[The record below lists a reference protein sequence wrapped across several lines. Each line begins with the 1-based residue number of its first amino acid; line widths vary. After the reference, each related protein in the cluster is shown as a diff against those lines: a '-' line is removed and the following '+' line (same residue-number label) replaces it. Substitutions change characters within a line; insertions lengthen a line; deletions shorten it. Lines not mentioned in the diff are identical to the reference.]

1 MNERSVRRHLESLET
16 ADLIARRIRGRRKA
30 YRLSL
35 PPKTDTESSEARAD
49 PHRMKRGGYH
59 TWTDAEIER
68 FREIFPTGSKPR
80 LALELLLATGASRL
94 DAVGL
99 TRANIQGGRI
109 TFRRAKTSVA
119 VDLPLLPALGRELA
133 LLPST
138 QMVLLALNDGET
150 GYAVESFGI
159 LFRRWCNEAGVP
171 GSAHGLRKA
180 GARRL
185 AEAGA
190 TEFEVMS
197 FSDTRAPRRRV
208 VTWRLR
214 IA

>member
-1 MNERSVRRHLESLET
+1 ML
-16 ADLIARRIRGRRKA
+16 AD
-30 YRLSL
+30 SH
-35 PPKTDTESSEARAD
+35 KT
-49 PHRMKRGGYH
+49 KRGGYH
-59 TWTDAEIER
+59 TWTDEEIARYCET
-68 FREIFPTGSKPR
+68 FSTGTKQR
-80 LALELLLATGASRL
+80 LALELLLGTGASRQ
-94 DAVGL
+94 DAAAL
-99 TRANIQGGRI
+99 TRANIRGGRI
-109 TFRRAKTSVA
+109 AYRRGKTGEA
-119 VDLPLLPALGRELA
+119 VDLPILPELQRELA

-138 QMVLLALNDGET
+138 QMVLLARNDGET

-197 FSDTRAPRRRV
+197 FLGHASAKEASRYVAAANRATLADSGGEAGGGRGTKVSQPSRQVGTKGV
-208 VTWRLR
+208 VIL
-214 IA
+214 